1 MLWNAPTVL
10 SNVLHANLTKAL
22 IVIAVKII
30 SIIIVPTNN
39 AYLLVLLVLWILLRI
54 KCVLI
59 VALKDIMDTLVNAMY
74 VIALA

>member
-1 MLWNAPTVL
+1 VLWNAPTVL